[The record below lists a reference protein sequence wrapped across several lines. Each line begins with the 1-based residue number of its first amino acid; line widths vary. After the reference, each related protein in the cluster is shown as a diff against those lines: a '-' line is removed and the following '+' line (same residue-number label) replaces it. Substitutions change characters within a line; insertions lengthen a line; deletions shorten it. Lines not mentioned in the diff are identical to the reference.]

1 MNKSQ
6 IIKTVWDMTLPITD
20 ELGLTLWDVLFLKEG
35 ATWSLRIIIDR
46 EEGVDMDDCTAVSR
60 ALDPKLDE
68 VDPIDQS
75 YVLEVWSAGYDRDL
89 VRDFHFTSS
98 IGMQVTIGLFQPE
111 NGEKEPVM
119 TLTEYKG
126 KTIVCTDDQGAEHEY
141 ALADLRFVRRKDEI
155 DFSGNY
161 GPRNKEEE

>member
-46 EEGVDMDDCTAVSR
+46 EEGVDIDDCTAVSR

-119 TLTEYKG
+119 TLKEYHG
-126 KTIVCTDDQGAEHEY
+126 KSIVATDSEGADHTFNLSE
-141 ALADLRFVRRKDEI
+141 LRFVRRKD
-155 DFSGNY
+155 DTSFD
-161 GPRNKEEE
+161 